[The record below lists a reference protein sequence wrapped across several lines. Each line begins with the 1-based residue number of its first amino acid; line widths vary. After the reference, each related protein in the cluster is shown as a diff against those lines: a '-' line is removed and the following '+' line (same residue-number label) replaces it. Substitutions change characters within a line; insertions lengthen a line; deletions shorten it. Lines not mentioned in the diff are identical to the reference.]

1 MEALGL
7 LSSKEKNIINDEILK
22 ETYLDRSFHSKDQ
35 AVKEFDIYKK
45 VLESV
50 QKQNIRFHQPPQIME
65 FIEDVENLFINPIPK
80 MISNY

>member
-7 LSSKEKNIINDEILK
+7 LSSKEKNIINDEILE
-22 ETYLDRSFHSKDQ
+22 ETYLDRSFHAKDQ
-35 AVKEFDIYKK
+35 LVKEFDIYKK